1 MVIITAGPGRDNQ
14 TAERFIIVVN
24 YADFDQFV
32 DIPFS
37 ANGAWDDLLN
47 EQSVV
52 VSGFRLL
59 NQRINSN
66 WGRFTTGRG
75 ELACA
80 G

>member
-1 MVIITAGPGRDNQ
+1 MVIYHRWGLAADNQ
-14 TAERFIIVVN
+14 TDERFIIVVN

-47 EQSVV
+47 EQSVI

-66 WGRFTTGRG
+66 WGRIYHRQG
-75 ELACA
+75 
-80 G
+80 